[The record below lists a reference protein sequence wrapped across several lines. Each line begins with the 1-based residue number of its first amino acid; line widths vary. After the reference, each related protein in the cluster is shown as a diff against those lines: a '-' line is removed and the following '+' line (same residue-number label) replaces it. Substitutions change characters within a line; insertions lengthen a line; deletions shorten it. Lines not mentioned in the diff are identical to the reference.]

1 MTEPMKVIVITG
13 TPASGKT
20 TIADKVA
27 KRIGDAE
34 VIHANDIVRSKRLFT
49 AYARDGAMLA
59 QMGRLKKE
67 LEKRIRSSKKGVVIV
82 EGHLLCD
89 MRIRKAIAIVVRE
102 HLRVLEGRMEK
113 RGYAVS
119 KIKENIISEAID
131 YCGISAQ
138 KNYGQV
144 FEIMNGKRAV
154 SEVTSLIKGMKTTKN
169 GIEMLNELV
178 EFTKREG
185 WNL

>member
-34 VIHANDIVRSKRLFT
+34 VIHANDVVRSKRLFT

-82 EGHLLCD
+82 EGHILCD
-89 MRIRKAIAIVVRE
+89 MKIRNAMAIVVRE
-102 HLRVLEGRMEK
+102 HLRVLERRMER
-113 RGYAVS
+113 RGYAAS
-119 KIKENIISEAID
+119 KIRENIISEAID

-138 KNYGQV
+138 ENYGKV
-144 FEIMNGKRAV
+144 FEIMNGKGAV
-154 SEVTSLIKGMKTTKN
+154 AEVASLVKGMKMTRR
-169 GIEMLNELV
+169 GIEMLHELM
-178 EFTKREG
+178 EFTKRSG
-185 WNL
+185 WNS